1 MIRYYSDLDR
11 AFAMFAHA
19 GSLFPSFALERSAS
33 STSSSSSS
41 PPSAQA
47 IDQAKDQKP
56 MTLEVEV
63 PGFAEKDLRIRVEK
77 RQLLV
82 EGEVFAPTPEGAP
95 LDTKGEVLRR
105 VRRSFELPF
114 EVDAEAST
122 AVVKDGLLSLTL
134 AKHSKDLP
142 KEISVRAA

>member
-11 AFAMFAHA
+11 AFALFAHA
-19 GSLFPSFALERSAS
+19 GSLFPSPAPERAASWTSAS
-33 STSSSSSS
+33 PS
-41 PPSAQA
+41 PSSAQPL
-47 IDQAKDQKP
+47 DQVKDQKAL
-56 MTLEVEV
+56 TLEVEV

-82 EGEVFAPTPEGAP
+82 EGEVLAPIAESAT

-105 VRRSFELPF
+105 VRRIFQLPF
-114 EVDAEAST
+114 EIDAEAST

-134 AKHSKDLP
+134 TKHSKDLP
-142 KEISVRAA
+142 KEIAVRAA